1 MIAYLLS
8 IVRLERSALL
18 YISSF
23 AMIFFAFL
31 GLNGVLYNLFII
43 KLGFDVAF
51 LGLLTASG
59 QIAWALCAL
68 PAGIIGARF
77 GLRGAVIAGYVAF
90 MLGNALILTVPFMP
104 HTSWAAILFVGT
116 IISWVGAPLAAVNG
130 TPYLMAVTSEQNRN
144 KAFTFQAATGALAAF
159 LGSLVAGLLPALLMR
174 ADGLA
179 LNEAAA
185 FDGVMWLGILA
196 YLVAIVLMVRT
207 LSVPSLVQS
216 TDGTGQAR
224 PRVPVKLL
232 LFLGL
237 LFILQL
243 GSEMAVSVF
252 LNVYFAQSLL
262 ISTSVIGLLFAASKL
277 LPFLLSPLQPLL
289 LNRWGSGPN
298 LATGALLVA
307 LCAVLLA
314 FVPAAAPAAAGF
326 IFFGLVTSFNS
337 TARNLFGQEAVQPRW
352 RTISN
357 AMVII
362 GTALATGLV
371 GFIGGS
377 FIEKAGYQ
385 GLFLSGA
392 IMAGVS
398 VLLYI
403 PWQRRASQKP
413 AMPVPIPLEERVK

>member
-1 MIAYLLS
+1 
-8 IVRLERSALL
+8 
-18 YISSF
+18 
-23 AMIFFAFL
+23 
-31 GLNGVLYNLFII
+31 
-43 KLGFDVAF
+43 
-51 LGLLTASG
+51 
-59 QIAWALCAL
+59 
-68 PAGIIGARF
+68 
-77 GLRGAVIAGYVAF
+77 
-90 MLGNALILTVPFMP
+90 
-104 HTSWAAILFVGT
+104 
-116 IISWVGAPLAAVNG
+116 VNG
-130 TPYLMAVTSEQNRN
+130 IPYLMAVTSEENRN
-144 KAFTFQAATGALAAF
+144 KAFTLQAATTALAAF

-174 ADGLA
+174 ANGPA
-179 LNEAAA
+179 LDEVAAY
-185 FDGVMWLGILA
+185 DGVLWLGILA